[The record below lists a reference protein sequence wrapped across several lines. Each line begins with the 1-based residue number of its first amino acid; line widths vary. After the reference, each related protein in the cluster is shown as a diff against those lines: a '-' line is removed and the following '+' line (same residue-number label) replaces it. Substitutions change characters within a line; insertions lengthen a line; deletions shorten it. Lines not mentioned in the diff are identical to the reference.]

1 MLVLIKKKTRLLT
14 EACRVHKVL
23 DKCDPFFEIK
33 TLTQCVPLIM
43 TGKGQMLLQLSGAG
57 MMQQHNS

>member
-1 MLVLIKKKTRLLT
+1 MLVLIKKTLLLI
-14 EACRVHKVL
+14 EACRVYKVL
-23 DKCDPFFEIK
+23 DKCDPFFELMAMK
-33 TLTQCVPLIM
+33 LCVPLII

>member
-1 MLVLIKKKTRLLT
+1 MLVLIKKTRLLT
-14 EACRVHKVL
+14 KACRVHKVL

-33 TLTQCVPLIM
+33 TLTPCVPLII

-57 MMQQHNS
+57 MMQQHN